1 MGAGGERQCSLGLEL
16 GEGTFKAASRL
27 MGPWTCV
34 YRKAGCFPFNSFFF
48 SPLSLLCFEGVH
60 LILIFSQG
68 TGGLLKALCTYLYNV
83 QMELRGVI
91 IMKSLI
97 VLIYYQ

>member
-1 MGAGGERQCSLGLEL
+1 MLAGAGTWRRYIQSCLEAD
-16 GEGTFKAASRL
+16 GTLDVCLQKSRML
-27 MGPWTCV
+27 S
-34 YRKAGCFPFNSFFF
+34 FQFFFF

-60 LILIFSQG
+60 LILISSQG